1 MVPERHLEL
10 FDCIL
15 DAKISA
21 IEDDASST
29 VLFLVHGIQTDGSWQ
44 KLVQAEL
51 CDIPKLHVVDIGYDC
66 VTPLQL
72 VGPFRVEPTARV
84 LREIRDFKRREP
96 KARLMVIA
104 HSFGC
109 YIVSR
114 ILEEHPDIEFDRIVF
129 CGSIVPRNFR
139 WDKHTKHMPHGAILN
154 DVGTNDFYPVLAT
167 CASLGYGSSGRLGF
181 KTGAVVDRYF
191 PYNHSTFFDKK
202 RRHISRFWKPFIQN
216 GEIKRSGWDTRKPKT
231 SLPVLMLSH
240 PMIGRGLLLSIM
252 TLCVVTFRWL
262 TTICT

>member
-1 MVPERHLEL
+1 MIPVEHLAL
-10 FDCIL
+10 FDCLL
-15 DAKISA
+15 DTKIA
-21 IEDDASST
+21 NIEDDPSST

-51 CDIPKLHVVDIGYDC
+51 SDVPKLHVVDIGYDC

-72 VGPFRVEPTARV
+72 VGPFRVEPIARV

-96 KARLMVIA
+96 RARLMVIA
-104 HSFGC
+104 HSFGS

-114 ILEEHPDIEFDRIVF
+114 ILEDHPDIEFERIVL

-139 WDKHTKHMPHGAILN
+139 WDKHAKQMPHGAILN

-181 KTGAVVDRYF
+181 GSGPVLDRYF
-191 PYNHSTFFDKK
+191 PYKHSTFFDKK
-202 RRHISRFWKPFIQN
+202 RRHIRRYWKPFIQN
-216 GEIKRSGWDTRKPKT
+216 GQIKPSVWDTHKPKAGVM
-231 SLPVLMLSH
+231 VLMLSH
-240 PMIGRGLLLSIM
+240 PVIGRSVSLAILALC
-252 TLCVVTFRWL
+252 TLIYCWIT
-262 TTICT
+262 